1 MWSLEFFIMPRNFDE
16 KSRFQ
21 RLNFNENHNV
31 GVLCRT
37 NEDVAFIQRGLS
49 KKIKEKVISAL
60 DVDLVELSIADAN
73 IVGSLLTINSNGVIA
88 TDLIDG
94 ASIKIIEDQGLDVFV
109 IEDKIN
115 AAGNDILVNDNGAL
129 VHPHLT
135 DETLKE
141 IEDIFKVPVHRGT
154 IGSLD
159 IVGMAAVVTN
169 KGLLCHPK
177 VTPDEKRQ
185 LEKIFNVSVMIGT
198 VNHGVPLI
206 GSGLV
211 ANTKGAIVGNLT
223 TGIELGRIEEAL
235 NFLE

>member
-1 MWSLEFFIMPRNFDE
+1 MKRGLGYHEYSL
-16 KSRFQ
+16 SR
-21 RLNFNENHNV
+21 LDFNENPNV
-31 GVLCRT
+31 GVCCRT
-37 NEDVAFIQRGLS
+37 NEDIAFIQKGLTKKVK
-49 KKIKEKVISAL
+49 KKIISVL
-60 DVDLVELSIADAN
+60 DVTLVELSIADAN
-73 IVGSLLTINSNGVIA
+73 IVGSLLTINSNGAVA
-88 TDLIDG
+88 TDLIDD

-109 IEDKIN
+109 VGDKIN
-115 AAGNDILVNDNGAL
+115 AAGNDILVNDTGAL
-129 VHPHLT
+129 VHPRLK
-135 DETLKE
+135 DEALKE
-141 IEDIFKVPVHRGT
+141 IEDVFKVPVHRGT

-198 VNHGVPLI
+198 INHGVPLI
-206 GSGLV
+206 GSGLIT
-211 ANTKGAIVGNLT
+211 NTKGAIVGNLT

>member
-1 MWSLEFFIMPRNFDE
+1 MQRSVGYNNA
-16 KSRFQ
+16 SRYVFG
-21 RLNFNENHNV
+21 FNENPNV

-37 NEDVAFIQRGLS
+37 NENVAFIQKRLTKKVK
-49 KKIKEKVISAL
+49 KKIISAL
-60 DVDLVELSIADAN
+60 DVTLVELSIADAN
-73 IVGSLLTINSNGVIA
+73 IVGSLLTINSNGAIV
-88 TDLIDG
+88 TDLID
-94 ASIKIIEDQGLDVFV
+94 AVDIKIIEDQGLDVFV

-115 AAGNDILVNDNGAL
+115 AAGNDILINDTGAL
-129 VHPHLT
+129 VHPHLK

-141 IEDIFKVPVHRGT
+141 IEDVLKVPVHRGT